1 MTADV
6 SHIFENARVAARK
19 LNLVDTET
27 IDKILLAVADEAE
40 KEVDYILQENCRD
53 LALMPKT
60 DPKYDRLMLSRERIL
75 GITSDMRKV
84 ARLPSPL
91 GRILASFDRPNG
103 MRIEKVS
110 VPFGVIGIIYE
121 ARPNVTFDVFSL
133 CLKSGNVCILKG
145 GSDAQHSNNAIINII
160 NKVLISYGID
170 SNTATLLPNDHSFTD
185 KLLTA
190 VGQVDLIIP
199 RGSGRLINYV
209 REHALV
215 PVIETGAGI
224 CHTYFDSDGD
234 LEKGRNIVF
243 NAKTRRVSVCNALD
257 CLIIHRERLS
267 DLANLCKPLSEKNVL
282 IYADPKA
289 YGALAGKYPES
300 LLQPA
305 TDDSFGTEFLDYK
318 MAIKTVDSFEEAL
331 AHIARYSS
339 KHSESIITE
348 NESHKQRFAHEVDA
362 AIFSTVT
369 EYDPEAIAILR
380 QRLPYFLKFDHSS
393 ELPIKI
399 GYATPE
405 TLGLDRIAAVVGA
418 VMQCPDKAVLI
429 VDAGTCVT
437 YDLLT
442 ADGTFAGGNIA
453 PGIRLR
459 LRAMHE
465 HTGKLPL
472 IDDAG
477 ETPEIG
483 FSTETAMRAGA
494 VLGVAYE
501 IEGYIARLNKVYP
514 DLFVFLTGGDA
525 LKLAA
530 KIKSRIFVDENL
542 VLTGLNRILQENA
555 KI

>member
-75 GITSDMRKV
+75 GITADMRKV
-84 ARLPSPL
+84 AGLPSPL

-145 GSDAQHSNNAIINII
+145 GSDAQYSNNAIINII

-170 SNTATLLPNDHSFTD
+170 SNTAILLPNDHSFTD

-257 CLIIHRERLS
+257 CLIIHKERLS
-267 DLANLCKPLSEKNVL
+267 DLASLCKPLSEKNVL

-318 MAIKTVDSFEEAL
+318 MAVKTVDSFEEAL

-362 AIFSTVT
+362 ACVYTNVSTAFT
-369 EYDPEAIAILR
+369 DGG
-380 QRLPYFLKFDHSS
+380 QFGF
-393 ELPIKI
+393 
-399 GYATPE
+399 
-405 TLGLDRIAAVVGA
+405 
-418 VMQCPDKAVLI
+418 
-429 VDAGTCVT
+429 GT
-437 YDLLT
+437 
-442 ADGTFAGGNIA
+442 
-453 PGIRLR
+453 
-459 LRAMHE
+459 
-465 HTGKLPL
+465 
-472 IDDAG
+472 
-477 ETPEIG
+477 EIG
-483 FSTETAMRAGA
+483 ISTQKLHARGPMALPELTT
-494 VLGVAYE
+494 YK
-501 IEGYIARLNKVYP
+501 YIISGNGQTR
-514 DLFVFLTGGDA
+514 
-525 LKLAA
+525 
-530 KIKSRIFVDENL
+530 
-542 VLTGLNRILQENA
+542 Q
-555 KI
+555 

>member
-6 SHIFENARVAARK
+6 SHIFENVRVAARK

-75 GITSDMRKV
+75 GITADMRKV
-84 ARLPSPL
+84 AGLPSPL

-170 SNTATLLPNDHSFTD
+170 SNTAILLPNDHSFTD

-190 VGQVDLIIP
+190 VGKVDLIIP
-199 RGSGRLINYV
+199 RGSSRLINYV

-267 DLANLCKPLSEKNVL
+267 DLASLCKPLSEKNVI

-362 AIFSTVT
+362 ACVYTNVSTAFT
-369 EYDPEAIAILR
+369 DGG
-380 QRLPYFLKFDHSS
+380 QFGF
-393 ELPIKI
+393 
-399 GYATPE
+399 
-405 TLGLDRIAAVVGA
+405 GA
-418 VMQCPDKAVLI
+418 
-429 VDAGTCVT
+429 
-437 YDLLT
+437 
-442 ADGTFAGGNIA
+442 
-453 PGIRLR
+453 
-459 LRAMHE
+459 
-465 HTGKLPL
+465 
-472 IDDAG
+472 
-477 ETPEIG
+477 EIG
-483 FSTETAMRAGA
+483 ISTQKLHARGPMALPELTT
-494 VLGVAYE
+494 YK
-501 IEGYIARLNKVYP
+501 YIISGNGQTR
-514 DLFVFLTGGDA
+514 
-525 LKLAA
+525 
-530 KIKSRIFVDENL
+530 
-542 VLTGLNRILQENA
+542 Q
-555 KI
+555 